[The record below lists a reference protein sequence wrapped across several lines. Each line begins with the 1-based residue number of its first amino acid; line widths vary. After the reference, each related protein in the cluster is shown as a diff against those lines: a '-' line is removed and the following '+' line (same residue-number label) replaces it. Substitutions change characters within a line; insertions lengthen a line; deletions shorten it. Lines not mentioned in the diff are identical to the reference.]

1 MNGEIANNLSIF
13 KNHIEDYN
21 RGYRE
26 LVRDFESVQSHIR
39 ALNSMWTGEAHDALM
54 QRFER
59 DRRTTQEMLDYMEQI
74 LEDLQFANAEYVKC
88 ENTVA
93 GIVDSIRV

>member
-1 MNGEIANNLSIF
+1 MNQEIANNLTTF
-13 KNHIEDYN
+13 KSSIEDYD

-26 LVRDFESVQSHIR
+26 LVRDFESVVTHMR
-39 ALNSMWTGEAHDALM
+39 ALNNMWTGEAHDALIE
-54 QRFER
+54 RFER
-59 DRRTTQEMLDYMEQI
+59 DRNTTQDMIDYIKQI
-74 LEDLQFANAEYVKC
+74 LGDLQFANSEYIKC

>member
-1 MNGEIANNLSIF
+1 MNNEIANNLGTF
-13 KNHIEDYN
+13 KNNIEDYD

-26 LVRDFESVQSHIR
+26 LVKDFESVQTHMR
-39 ALNSMWTGEAHDALM
+39 ALNNMWTGEAHDALM
-54 QRFER
+54 QRFGR
-59 DRRTTQEMLDYMEQI
+59 DRNVVQEMLDYMKQI
-74 LEDLQFANAEYVKC
+74 LVDLNFANTEYVKC